1 MGRRGAALVACAAV
15 EEHSPTSIKGGHAG
29 QGSTRPVVW
38 LGRRSPGVV
47 RTWPPEEPRASV
59 MAGGAE
65 GDGRAAVWVAAA
77 AGWAAGAMYGC
88 SVALT
93 ISYVNALFDGD
104 ALDWLSFM

>member
-1 MGRRGAALVACAAV
+1 
-15 EEHSPTSIKGGHAG
+15 
-29 QGSTRPVVW
+29 
-38 LGRRSPGVV
+38 
-47 RTWPPEEPRASV
+47 

-93 ISYVNALFDGD
+93 ISYVNHLFDGD
-104 ALDWLSFM
+104 AFDWLSFICGSSYTAIDTLAHS